1 MESVSN
7 LLYHGHAAK
16 LWYGQ
21 LTAYSY
27 HLTIPNSFR
36 AHVYLISSIMY
47 IKSSKS
53 SLTPVSTRRS
63 PTSIILRGLMVMLL
77 VMLVSLIIPL
87 PLGSTGFHHT
97 VEEEDHRSFVVGRT
111 LGSGSDRNHLG
122 TVEEEGLGR
131 SCIAAEEGRCRSCT
145 PGEGVGSAAEE
156 RYNPDL
162 RIGRWGPCLARRSVL
177 LIQILVATAMS
188 QLWIVEREKRAY
200 HLAAHEIL
208 GRVQD
213 TGSGLNVSSVFQVP
227 IWNHVKSQLRVTLR
241 HLDLKD
247 KFVSPSVRWRVK

>member
-1 MESVSN
+1 VIWATDRIFISSN
-7 LLYHGHAAK
+7 N
-16 LWYGQ
+16 
-21 LTAYSY
+21 TEFFSRTRIP
-27 HLTIPNSFR
+27 HLIN
-36 AHVYLISSIMY
+36 HVYQVVKIISNPCIHQEVPNFHY
-47 IKSSKS
+47 PEGVDGDVVGDAGFLDYPIAPGEDPAG
-53 SLTPVSTRRS
+53 TVPANRYR
-63 PTSIILRGLMVMLL
+63 
-77 VMLVSLIIPL
+77 
-87 PLGSTGFHHT
+87 TGFHHT

-156 RYNPDL
+156 RYNPGL

-227 IWNHVKSQLRVTLR
+227 IWN
-241 HLDLKD
+241 
-247 KFVSPSVRWRVK
+247 RVKINFE